1 MMARLSGLAR
11 STIYHGLSDI
21 RDNVSASPGRVRKKG
36 GGRKAKA
43 EQDPTLVVD
52 LKSLVGPDDE
62 RRSRSCA

>member
-43 EQDPTLVVD
+43 EQDPLSW
-52 LKSLVGPDDE
+52 LI
-62 RRSRSCA
+62 SRVWSNL